1 MYLPFMETTRH
12 PAIGLKPLAME
23 HWIEIDEHFVADLN
37 CKDELL
43 AHHHRD
49 VFVAMPDTQSAQME
63 VLQTLTTHLLAYF
76 PSVYRSLNQGIYNL
90 KTGQMFTVEEFTDAP
105 LDLAG
110 RLVQEDLCVLQS
122 GERGYILSAAS
133 VCFPL
138 RWKLREKLGQP
149 IGLIHQRVPGYAQK
163 LERPVDNVFERLRDG
178 FPALRFN
185 WSIVDSPALYLDQD
199 KLATAF
205 NGAITVETAGE
216 ALWLRVERQT
226 LRRLPLSG
234 AVLFTIRTYIYPLE
248 QVAADA
254 AVAATLAHA
263 IQNLM
268 PDMQVYKNLLPF
280 RQALLDYLAINRM

>member
-1 MYLPFMETTRH
+1 MYLPFMETTKH
-12 PAIGLKPLAME
+12 PAMGLKPLSLE
-23 HWIEIDEHFVADLN
+23 NWIEIDEHFVADLN

-43 AHHHRD
+43 SHRHRD

-63 VLQTLTTHLLAYF
+63 VLQMLMTHLLAYF
-76 PSVYRSLNQGIYNL
+76 PSVYQPLKQGIYNL
-90 KTGQMFTVEEFTDAP
+90 KTEQTFTVTEFADAH

-110 RLVQEDLCVLQS
+110 RLVQEDFCLLMP
-122 GERGYILSAAS
+122 GEGGYVLSAAS

-149 IGLIHQRVPGYAQK
+149 IGHIHKRVPGYSQK

-185 WSIVDSPALYLDQD
+185 WSIVDSPDLYLDQD
-199 KLATAF
+199 KLVTAF
-205 NGAITVETAGE
+205 NGAITVETAGQS
-216 ALWLRVERQT
+216 LWLRVERQT
-226 LRRLPLSG
+226 LRRLPVSG
-234 AVLFTIRTYIYPLE
+234 AILFTIRTYIYPLE

-254 AVAATLAHA
+254 IVASKLIHA
-263 IQNLM
+263 IQSLM

-280 RQALLDYLAINRM
+280 RQALLDYLAIK